1 MMKVGLETS
10 PASRPSPAATPFAS
24 TVFPAPSSPQSA
36 STSPGCARR
45 ARRSP
50 IRSVCSEEWD
60 TRSMLSTL
68 RGVSARRSAEESAA
82 LKDEADGK
90 PEEGPEERGP
100 DEQPDVALDR
110 AEEIERRTGVAAERR
125 RERRDQRDE
134 PEQPDEVAPLPE
146 AFLRREELGSLLLD
160 IAVGTLLL
168 THATHRTSGRWP
180 RGSGRPPSAPPVRR
194 SRSRTRRRR

>member
-1 MMKVGLETS
+1 MMNVGLETS
-10 PASRPSPAATPFAS
+10 PASRPSPAATPFAR
-24 TVFPAPSSPQSA
+24 TVFPAPSSPHSA
-36 STSPGCARR
+36 RTSPGR

-68 RGVSARRSAEESAA
+68 RGVSARCSAEEFAA

-110 AEEIERRTGVAAERR
+110 AEEIERRTGVAAER
-125 RERRDQRDE
+125 
-134 PEQPDEVAPLPE
+134 
-146 AFLRREELGSLLLD
+146 
-160 IAVGTLLL
+160 
-168 THATHRTSGRWP
+168 
-180 RGSGRPPSAPPVRR
+180 
-194 SRSRTRRRR
+194 